1 MLKRLA
7 CYKISLNTTYPA
19 DKFVLFK
26 IAFFAIFK
34 IFIFTESKKT
44 VVYLFHMLSVLGPI
58 Y

>member
-7 CYKISLNTTYPA
+7 CFKISLNTTHPA
-19 DKFVLFK
+19 DKFLFFK

-34 IFIFTESKKT
+34 IFIFTESKKA